1 MCNGCLLAKNYTR
14 RSYGSPHPAELVD
27 KPQHK
32 WKFYIAEAT
41 ARTRYFTEALASA
54 RTALQI
60 VAERRQALTA
70 KPTIKAQRKVFA
82 AFEQVKPELDHLVSL
97 RFYDADEAI
106 DEPNWLDY
114 LLKNVARI
122 KPARQKA
129 RRDKLEALEKQIES
143 ERHLFQ
149 EQVEREESAVRAA
162 LPNYNDI
169 APQHELVS
177 GIAW

>member
-106 DEPNWLDY
+106 DEARNSLDY
-114 LLKNVARI
+114 LLKKRREN
-122 KPARQKA
+122 KA
-129 RRDKLEALEKQIES
+129 RASESPPRQTRGAREADRIGATPLPRTSREGRVGCPSGVAKLQ
-143 ERHLFQ
+143 RHRSP
-149 EQVEREESAVRAA
+149 V
-162 LPNYNDI
+162 
-169 APQHELVS
+169 
-177 GIAW
+177 